1 MLFNIVAYM
10 LTVMTQ
16 RAKSDGQIEDVIP
29 YLVDRELVF
38 INTLTIQFFLWNMES
53 RSKKTE
59 VNSTSVRVIIRSKD

>member
-38 INTLTIQFFLWNMES
+38 INTLTIQFFLWNMA
-53 RSKKTE
+53 
-59 VNSTSVRVIIRSKD
+59 